1 VKPLLNLTGEFY
13 LPADMAIL
21 DDVQEVLGLDAPL
34 DLSDEAAVVAVLAGY
49 ADIPDL
55 IVLLADA
62 AAVPRVRRALPRAE
76 IVTL

>member
-1 VKPLLNLTGEFY
+1 MKPLLNLTGEFY

-21 DDVQEVLGLDAPL
+21 DEVSQVLEPDAPL
-34 DLSDEAAVVAVLAGY
+34 DLSDEAAAVAALAGY
-49 ADIPDL
+49 TGISDL
-55 IVLLADA
+55 IVLLRDA